1 MHKTLSTILLS
12 ITAHLLLLFLLSKQV
27 VISPQPS
34 PAPAMKT
41 YLVFEDREPER
52 QTTTVRTAPPHS
64 DVRSKPQE
72 PKQVSAPQA
81 NPKQTIERAAP
92 HHASPPQHKPEPE
105 APNEIDATSS
115 KASNQASKSLT
126 TEPHFKRLDPYLG
139 LESFR
144 AQQAKLSTSF
154 SGRDVNRNM
163 HSESRLTV
171 PTEHKN
177 IPMQGPKMVTK
188 NLLFTEYQKGDTCFK
203 VMHADPSTPAP
214 EGFSNEWVSLGYKC
228 NKSVTYN
235 TYDAVMNKWLDK

>member
-1 MHKTLSTILLS
+1 
-12 ITAHLLLLFLLSKQV
+12 
-27 VISPQPS
+27 
-34 PAPAMKT
+34 MKT
-41 YLVFEDREPER
+41 YLVFEDSKPER

-64 DVRSKPQE
+64 DVRSKPRDPE
-72 PKQVSAPQA
+72 QVSAPQA
-81 NPKQTIERAAP
+81 NPKQTIEKAAP
-92 HHASPPQHKPEPE
+92 HHAPPPQLKSEPK
-105 APNEIDATSS
+105 ALKEIDSTSS
-115 KASNQASKSLT
+115 KASNEASKKLT

-154 SGRDVNRNM
+154 SRRDVNRNK

-177 IPMQGPKMVTK
+177 IQMQGPKMVTK

-228 NKSVTYN
+228 NKSVIDN
-235 TYDAVMNKWLDK
+235 TYDTVMNKWLDK